1 MIRVGLIGCGFMGG
15 MHAACYQALAELGV
29 KVTAVADVRPEY
41 AKKLAEQCGAQAY
54 SLGMTL
60 IEEADVDVIDICLP
74 TQLHTAHAIAAMHKG
89 RAVFL
94 EKPACVR
101 DEELDQLLAAERETG
116 AKVQV
121 GQVIRF
127 WSEYRW
133 LKQVCAAGTYG
144 RFLCGEFHRLSSLPQ
159 WSSEGWLLRPEYSG
173 GVAVDMHVHDV
184 DFVRYLLGDPECVQA
199 QASRDAN
206 GLIQQI
212 YAIYGYGNDVGVSI
226 EAGWDYPAD
235 YPFNAGFHVK
245 FERAAVIND
254 ASGLTVY
261 PLEGKPFHPDLG
273 EEFQAE
279 NDIGGNVSSLGGY
292 YNELKFFI
300 EGVRGDHPLDVATL
314 EEAVRSVRLV
324 KKEIEAAGGL
334 IAR

>member
-1 MIRVGLIGCGFMGG
+1 M
-15 MHAACYQALAELGV
+15 
-29 KVTAVADVRPEY
+29 
-41 AKKLAEQCGAQAY
+41 
-54 SLGMTL
+54 
-60 IEEADVDVIDICLP
+60 
-74 TQLHTAHAIAAMHKG
+74 
-89 RAVFL
+89 
-94 EKPACVR
+94 
-101 DEELDQLLAAERETG
+101 
-116 AKVQV
+116 

-184 DFVRYLLGDPECVQA
+184 DFVRYLLGDPERVQA